1 MGEIVKDT
9 YLTIRFE
16 SPLKQRIETLAK
28 IEKRTIAN
36 QAALLIEKG
45 LLAFDAERESRGVV
59 WRDRLPAEAGQG
71 ARAEAGTRAGKT
83 A

>member
-1 MGEIVKDT
+1 MNDT

-16 SPLKQRIETLAK
+16 SPLKKRIETLAK
-28 IEKRTIAN
+28 VEKRTMAN

-45 LLAFDAERESRGVV
+45 LLAFDAERGSKVGWGEPPTQV
-59 WRDRLPAEAGQG
+59 
-71 ARAEAGTRAGKT
+71 GKT